1 MCKAVEALNIVLN
14 LAAIQEAT
22 LEPFRIQDITLI
34 NTVAE
39 VARGVGNW
47 HIALVY
53 VQSN

>member
-14 LAAIQEAT
+14 LEAIQEVNLET
-22 LEPFRIQDITLI
+22 LEIQDITLI
-34 NTVAE
+34 NTLAE

-47 HIALVY
+47 HIALVH